1 MAERPEWDTSVP
13 GINPKLTAP
22 VTDEEI
28 EASRKERA
36 RLQAAEQYI
45 ELADSRLR
53 GPDTLFLN
61 QAIKNETAHSENL
74 KMLGDVSLS
83 IPNRQERIATHLRG
97 LCEAL
102 WQQGR
107 IAEALE
113 VAVDNEQH
121 AFVLKVQEAIE
132 KPDDADCG
140 CEREVVD
147 GLTLCRRFD
156 TGYKVLS
163 GLHGKVVSIWE
174 CSQCHDW
181 NGLPEPPA
189 RQAAIEARAQA
200 LRAQGVKPVD
210 RDLLKS

>member
-1 MAERPEWDTSVP
+1 MPDRPPWDISTP
-13 GINPKLTAP
+13 GLNPKLAAP
-22 VTDEEI
+22 VTEEEI
-28 EASRKERA
+28 EASRKKRA

-61 QAIKNETAHSENL
+61 QAIKGETAHSANL
-74 KMLGDVSLS
+74 KMLGDVSLQ

-102 WQQGR
+102 WQQGG

-113 VAVDNEQH
+113 VAVDDEQRT
-121 AFVLKVQEAIE
+121 FVLKVQEAIE

-156 TGYKVLS
+156 TGYKALS

-174 CSQCHDW
+174 CSRCGDW

-189 RQAAIEARAQA
+189 RQAAIVARAQA
-200 LRAQGVKPVD
+200 LRSQGVKPVD
-210 RDLLKS
+210 RDLLR